1 MPNNILNLM
10 IKKKKTAF
18 RCSSTYLPITSPSPI
33 SPPPPFLP
41 LPNRQSFRTRDILYL
56 SGSHPD
62 GASKKR
68 RLAVYNAQTT
78 EFKSYCIVTS
88 REFLEVVVVT
98 GIMLDALTMALSHY
112 LQNYACHTKPPQ
124 EVLDLYRKNRM
135 Q

>member
-10 IKKKKTAF
+10 IKKKKQF
-18 RCSSTYLPITSPSPI
+18 QKKRH
-33 SPPPPFLP
+33 P
-41 LPNRQSFRTRDILYL
+41 LFKWSD
-56 SGSHPD
+56 PD

-68 RLAVYNAQTT
+68 RLAVDNAQTT

-112 LQNYACHTKPPQ
+112 LQNYTCHTKPPQ
-124 EVLDLYRKNRM
+124 KVLDLYRKNVCNETEYEL
-135 Q
+135 